1 MTWHISVCTMVSGDN
16 PGNGFGRPVGRIEQM
31 KVSMLAVVAA
41 AATITLSVPALAH
54 HSFAAEFDQNKKV
67 ELDGTV
73 TKVEWQNP
81 HAHFSL
87 AVKDAA
93 GKTVVWDFETGSPN
107 ALARRGV
114 TRHSIKEGDR
124 LHVVGYQAKDGSN
137 LASAGTVTFPDGHSA
152 FAGTSGDGGPTR

>member
-1 MTWHISVCTMVSGDN
+1 MNAS
-16 PGNGFGRPVGRIEQM
+16 
-31 KVSMLAVVAA
+31 KLAVAVAA
-41 AATITLSVPALAH
+41 GLVALSVPALAH

-73 TKVEWQNP
+73 TKVDWQNP

-87 AVKDAA
+87 AVRDAS

-114 TRHSIKEGDR
+114 TRNSLKEGDK